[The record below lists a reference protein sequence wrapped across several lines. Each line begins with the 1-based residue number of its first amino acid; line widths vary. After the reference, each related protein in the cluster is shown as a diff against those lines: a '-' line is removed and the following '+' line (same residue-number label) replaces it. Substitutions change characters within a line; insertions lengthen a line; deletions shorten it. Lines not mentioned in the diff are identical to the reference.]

1 MPFVKL
7 TRVLPDGNSVVAVN
21 TDMIV
26 WVEQTDGKVIIMP
39 GTGME
44 IEVVE
49 SFQAVLTILGM
60 DE

>member
-7 TRVLPDGNSVVAVN
+7 TRVLPDGNTPVAVN

-26 WVEQTDGKVIIMP
+26 WVESNGGKVTVFP
-39 GTGME
+39 ENGPE
-44 IEVVE
+44 IVVEE
-49 SFQAVLTILGM
+49 SFQAVLALLGM